1 MEKSNYT
8 EWTYD
13 MKLKLAL
20 AVDEFQ
26 AHLTT
31 AKMSKESKWASI
43 LIELQNLP
51 QFTDTNGLNKLQVKK
66 SDALKNAF
74 YRFRDKE
81 LKDVTVQA
89 TNLSGMPAVP
99 SELRKLM
106 GKLFKEE
113 QLERDK
119 KKQQKDFNAFEKKRN
134 ELMASELLTHSSNLG
149 STNLREVIIP
159 EEAEMNISSTSESS
173 NSRSNSTNSKFASA
187 TSTKSSKPSLE
198 EQIENSIAKFVEASQ
213 MTLAR
218 SPEMH
223 QEKQPS
229 ALELLQIQ
237 QAKEKHEMEMSI
249 FRIKRDLLL
258 NKSKKR
264 KHDDDD
270 DDDDEYFSS
279 LN

>member
-31 AKMSKESKWASI
+31 ANMSKESKWASI

-51 QFTDTNGLNKLQVKK
+51 QFTDTNGLSKLQVKK

-159 EEAEMNISSTSESS
+159 EEAEVNISSTSESS

-187 TSTKSSKPSLE
+187 TKSSKPSLE

-270 DDDDEYFSS
+270 DDEYFSS

>member
-1 MEKSNYT
+1 M
-8 EWTYD
+8 
-13 MKLKLAL
+13 
-20 AVDEFQ
+20 
-26 AHLTT
+26 
-31 AKMSKESKWASI
+31 
-43 LIELQNLP
+43 
-51 QFTDTNGLNKLQVKK
+51 
-66 SDALKNAF
+66 
-74 YRFRDKE
+74 
-81 LKDVTVQA
+81 
-89 TNLSGMPAVP
+89 
-99 SELRKLM
+99 
-106 GKLFKEE
+106 
-113 QLERDK
+113 
-119 KKQQKDFNAFEKKRN
+119 
-134 ELMASELLTHSSNLG
+134 LTHSSNLG

-159 EEAEMNISSTSESS
+159 EEAEVNISSTSESS

-187 TSTKSSKPSLE
+187 TKSSKPSLE

-270 DDDDEYFSS
+270 DDDDDDEYFSS